1 MIEVRKTDWM
11 AGLRDHRARA
21 KIAERIDR
29 LTHRNPGD
37 VKSVGEGISEL
48 RIHYGPGYRV
58 YFVPR
63 GKTLIVLLCGGDKS
77 TQTKDIKTAKMLAA
91 NLEDWSMAK
100 KKSKT
105 FPYDSAE
112 YLDSTEAINAYME
125 EALETDD
132 PAFIAKALGTIA
144 RARGMSQIARRAGL
158 SRESLYKALST
169 EGNPEFGTIIR
180 VMHALGLKFS
190 ITATHAR

>member
-1 MIEVRKTDWM
+1 MAKRKT
-11 AGLRDHRARA
+11 R
-21 KIAERIDR
+21 
-29 LTHRNPGD
+29 
-37 VKSVGEGISEL
+37 
-48 RIHYGPGYRV
+48 
-58 YFVPR
+58 
-63 GKTLIVLLCGGDKS
+63 
-77 TQTKDIKTAKMLAA
+77 
-91 NLEDWSMAK
+91 
-100 KKSKT
+100 T

-125 EALETDD
+125 EALETED

-144 RARGMSQIARRAGL
+144 RARGMSEIARKAGL

-190 ITATHAR
+190 ITTRHAH